1 MKIIMLTGITLTW
14 IAAASLLAQDKDTK
28 PAKDADKKSSQDAA
42 KSDAAKAAAA
52 ADPVASV
59 IPKGA
64 TEVEPNLFRY
74 TDPQGKTWLYRR
86 FPFGVSKWE
95 DKPAA
100 QVAAEEPTAGVIRD
114 LGDKVEFQR
123 LTPFGMSKWISKK
136 TDFNDDEKE
145 LWAAYQAKRAAA
157 SQNTAKTT
165 DAGKTSASDKN
176 DKNAA
181 DKNNKDKQEKE

>member
-1 MKIIMLTGITLTW
+1 MKTIMLTWVTLIW
-14 IAAASLLAQDKDTK
+14 IAAALLLAQDKDTK
-28 PAKDADKKSSQDAA
+28 PAKDADKKSNQDAS
-42 KSDAAKAAAA
+42 KSDPAKAAAS
-52 ADPVASV
+52 ADSVASV

-100 QVAAEEPTAGVIRD
+100 QVAAEPPLAAVVRD

-123 LTPFGMSKWISKK
+123 LTPFGMSKWTSKK
-136 TDFNDDEKE
+136 TEFNDDEKE
-145 LWAAYQAKRAAA
+145 LWATYQAKRAS
-157 SQNTAKTT
+157 SQDTVKTDT
-165 DAGKTSASDKN
+165 SKTSAPDKN
-176 DKNAA
+176 DKSAA
-181 DKNNKDKQEKE
+181 EKKKDKQEKE

>member
-1 MKIIMLTGITLTW
+1 MKIIMLTWVTLTW
-14 IAAASLLAQDKDTK
+14 IAAALLLAQDKDTK
-28 PAKDADKKSSQDAA
+28 PAKDADKKSSQDAG
-42 KSDAAKAAAA
+42 KSDPAKAAAA

-100 QVAAEEPTAGVIRD
+100 QVAAEPPTAGVVRD

-136 TDFNDDEKE
+136 TDFNDDEKD

-157 SQNTAKTT
+157 SQDT
-165 DAGKTSASDKN
+165 GKTGDATKTPSAADKN
-176 DKNAA
+176 DKSAA
-181 DKNNKDKQEKE
+181 DKNKDKQEKE